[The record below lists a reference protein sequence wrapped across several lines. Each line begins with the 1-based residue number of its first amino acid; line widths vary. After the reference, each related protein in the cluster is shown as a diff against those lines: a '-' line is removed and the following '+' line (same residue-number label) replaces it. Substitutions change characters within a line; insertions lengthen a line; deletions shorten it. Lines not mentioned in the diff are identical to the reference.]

1 MTTLSRVN
9 ISEAQAFAREAN
21 RLRDNK
27 ALEEPMKLNLFHHL
41 PLIFT
46 ERPTW
51 ISHHV
56 SGAESMLRIAT
67 ESGTAGRFA
76 DSLIGFTSIEYEPDL
91 RRDSRFQTG
100 FKQVKE
106 FCAGLLNSGAPI
118 DKVIG
123 VLSDTV
129 LWHAYT
135 VELIDGAE
143 IGNLTPDD
151 IELTLI
157 ERIEV
162 KNDSIDIVKNFIDF
176 LERYLGRRG
185 SRPLN
190 ADNVRFDLGFDGL
203 VGRSHATAVAEV
215 VESAFAARPKYAKLI
230 ELLWVR
236 FVAVAGS
243 GAERVEFDRDDYA
256 NELYLVTLAKLIA
269 ANVLAGR
276 AIRSDDQDI
285 TAILSGSYFQTIGLD
300 NVVEYDY
307 FGWLMEQPHSGLLLP
322 VAKSMQEDLH
332 AYDFATVPAEDVF
345 GQLMAVLGERSHR
358 LLLGQEFTPAWLCS
372 LMADELLR
380 HTPSGIPLRA
390 VDMCCG
396 SGAMLAAI
404 SNRYRERLVAEGHE
418 AGEVDALRLLIES
431 ATGFDIDPLAV
442 MLAKVNWL
450 IANRDWL
457 VPGERVTIPVY
468 HADSL
473 FVGVPF
479 ADNRDESNNYRL
491 TLYGDI
497 GLNLPEFLINP
508 ECRQIFDDILHR
520 AYYLVREI
528 DDAPVEQEAINAA
541 IEGALNEFPDF
552 TGEQETQIGLF
563 FGELVVALLELQK
576 AGLNGLWAFVLR
588 NCYRPSLV
596 AGQFNALISNP
607 PWLALSKIAANPYG
621 EALRLL
627 ARQLSLTPPGA
638 AHLHTELATIFL
650 SASVDRF
657 LVSDG
662 TVVCILPDAVL
673 NGFQHTP
680 FRTGIHMRNARRV
693 PLLVDNL
700 WRIAR
705 GTFKNE
711 AIVLVGRKQQPGAAR
726 LIPGKRASRTGIEE
740 GNPFNVITRGNRTV
754 WSDLPTESNPTG
766 FFDAG
771 NFRQGADLM
780 PRTAVFHALQQ
791 TGRNRWIVGEINRQS
806 SPLRYLVKDAKRLKD
821 FSIASGTVDERF
833 ILKALLSNHL
843 TPFTLAEPAIGLLP
857 ATRQSGAWKAVTL
870 QVLAADRGSAQVFR
884 TILEAIEL
892 DSPTAYLDMV
902 ETDRRKLSSQ
912 RFDAGKYLVVY
923 GAGGGVVCAAYRQLT
938 GEDVQK
944 LAIDQTLYWHM
955 VSTEEEALY
964 LVGMFNSPA
973 IASVIAAFQ
982 PQGQQGERHIHR
994 LPAMVTPRF
1003 DPTDPAHQAVVEVT
1017 RNFKEEVESLI
1028 QSNTLLYQKLNPNN
1042 ALASRRLALRR
1053 AFEGLTTFQEFN
1065 AVTQR
1070 VFDYS

>member
-1 MTTLSRVN
+1 MTTFSSVN
-9 ISEAQAFAREAN
+9 LSEAQVFAREAN
-21 RLRDNK
+21 RLRDAG
-27 ALEEPMKLNLFHHL
+27 ALEEPLKLNLFHHL

-46 ERPTW
+46 DRPTW

-67 ESGTAGRFA
+67 VSGMAGRFA
-76 DSLIGFTSIEYEPDL
+76 DSLVGLTSIEYEPDL
-91 RRDSRFQTG
+91 RRDARFQTG

-106 FCAGLLNSGAPI
+106 HCAGLLNAGAPI

-135 VELIDGAE
+135 VEVVGGTE
-143 IGNLTPDD
+143 IGSLAPDD
-151 IELTLI
+151 VELTLVMKT
-157 ERIEV
+157 EV
-162 KNDSIDIVKNFIDF
+162 KNDSNDVAKDFVDF

-185 SRPLN
+185 SRPLS
-190 ADNVRFDLGFDGL
+190 ADYVNLDLGFDGL

-215 VESAFAARPKYAKLI
+215 VASAFAARPQYSELI
-230 ELLWVR
+230 EQLWVR

-243 GAERVEFDRDDYA
+243 GSANVEFDREDYA

-276 AIRSDDQDI
+276 AIRSGHQELA
-285 TAILSGSYFQTIGLD
+285 TILSGDYFQALGLD

-307 FGWLMEQPHSGLLLP
+307 FGWLSEQPHANLLLP
-322 VAKSMQEDLH
+322 LAKSMQEDLQV
-332 AYDFATVPAEDVF
+332 YDFGTVPAEDVF
-345 GQLMAVLGERSHR
+345 GQLMAVLGKRSHR

-372 LMADELLR
+372 LMANELLR
-380 HTPSGIPLRA
+380 RAPAGTPLRA

-396 SGAMLAAI
+396 SGAMLVAV
-404 SNRYRERLVAEGHE
+404 SNCYREHLVAESHQ
-418 AGEVDALRLLIES
+418 AGEVDALRLLIEA

-457 VPGERVTIPVY
+457 VPGERVAIPVY

-479 ADNRDESNNYRL
+479 AENGAATDNYRL
-491 TLYGDI
+491 TLYGDV
-497 GLNLPEFLINP
+497 GLNLPVFLINP
-508 ECRQIFDDILHR
+508 ECRQLFDELLHR
-520 AYYLVREI
+520 AYHLARAINGE
-528 DDAPVEQEAINAA
+528 PVEQEAINAA
-541 IEGALNEFPDF
+541 VEGALDAFPDV
-552 TGEQETQIGLF
+552 TDDQAEQLVPF
-563 FGELVVALLELQK
+563 FGELVGSLLKLQE

-621 EALRLL
+621 ESLRSL

-638 AHLHTELATIFL
+638 SHLHTELATTFL
-650 SASVDRF
+650 SASIDRF

-662 TVVCILPDAVL
+662 AVVCILPDPVL

-680 FRTGIHMRNARRV
+680 FRMGAPMRSARRV

-700 WRIAR
+700 WRIER

-711 AIVLVGRKQQPGAAR
+711 AIVLVGRKRRPSSASP
-726 LIPGKRASRTGIEE
+726 IPGTQASRAGLEA
-740 GNPFNVITRGNRTV
+740 GAPFNVITRGNRTV
-754 WSDLPTESNPTG
+754 WSDLPAGSNPTG

-780 PRTAVFHALQQ
+780 PRTVVFHALQQ
-791 TGRNRWIVGEINRQS
+791 TSGSRWSVGPIDRQS
-806 SPLRYLVKDAKRLKD
+806 SPLRYLINDAKRLRD
-821 FSIASGTVDERF
+821 FSIASGVVDDRF
-833 ILKALLSNHL
+833 VVKVLLSNHL
-843 TPFTLAEPAIGLLP
+843 TPFILAEPASGLLP
-857 ATRQSGAWKAVTL
+857 AVRHSGNWTAVTP

-884 TILEAIEL
+884 TILEAL
-892 DSPTAYLDMV
+892 DLESPAAFLDTV
-902 ETDRRKLSSQ
+902 ETVRRKLSIQ
-912 RFDAGKYLVVY
+912 HFDADQYLVVY

-938 GEDVQK
+938 DEDVQR
-944 LAIDQTLYWHM
+944 LTIDQTLYWQVVH
-955 VSTEEEALY
+955 TEEEALY

-973 IASVIAAFQ
+973 IRRVIAAFQ

-1003 DPTDPAHQAVVEVT
+1003 DPTDPDHQAVVEAT
-1017 RNFKEEVESLI
+1017 RNYKEEAESLVEADT
-1028 QSNTLLYQKLNPNN
+1028 TLHPKLDPNK
-1042 ALASRRLALRR
+1042 ALAPRRLALRR
-1053 AFEGLTTFQEFN
+1053 VFEGIGNFHEYDQATR
-1065 AVTQR
+1065 R
-1070 VFDYS
+1070 VFGA